1 VCRDSAAEGSGVA
14 GTVAGKAEQASSKI
28 GKRVLMG
35 QHKWDFMLSVMIGIH
50 VRVRLRSLFSFCVC
64 VIGGRLLGRSASDG
78 GRGYVGSGSLAAVL
92 PSFPA

>member
-50 VRVRLRSLFSFCVC
+50 VRVRLRSLFLSVC
-64 VIGGRLLGRSASDG
+64 VRHRGAAARGSASDG